1 MVGIIAAM
9 SVYNAHRPSL
19 IGLPMEPLKGDA
31 VERMSIGTLDE
42 PDEAAAARRR
52 QRFRVA
58 AGACALLFAATLALR
73 VAAARPRAPTTDEWA
88 LDWDLAAELRA
99 ATAAA
104 GGALAP
110 LAVARATYAG
120 GCLVLE
126 APRTAP
132 PAVAEGD
139 PFAADHLDSALV
151 VRPAVFGGG
160 YALVLNKFPA
170 FPDHA
175 LLITAAAVPQARRL
189 DRDDLDALHRCASV
203 AARVQVNFSW
213 NLLDGV
219 NNVTISMQAAKGLG
233 FYNSDATAG
242 ASQPHRHFQ
251 IVPGSSFVGEGWDE
265 ARPPISRDI
274 EALPRNPWRWS
285 GRVPFRP
292 VAQTLP
298 RLAGVAH
305 GVVLLPPR
313 ATFRVDFSTDG
324 AFADALLR
332 AYALLLHDLD
342 LLNGESHNLLVGRG
356 WLLVVARRAREAN
369 GVDVNALGFAGCLLA
384 RDAATFESL
393 LAPGAC
399 GEVLRGVAVAAS

>member
-1 MVGIIAAM
+1 MSTM

-42 PDEAAAARRR
+42 PDETAAARRR

-58 AGACALLFAATLALR
+58 AGACALLFMATLALR

-88 LDWDLAAELRA
+88 LDWDLAEELRA

-126 APRTAP
+126 APRTATQK
-132 PAVAEGD
+132 VEGD
-139 PFAADHLDSALV
+139 PFAAEKLDSALV

-170 FPDHA
+170 FADHA

-189 DRDDLDALHRCASV
+189 DRDDLDALHRCAS
-203 AARVQVNFSW
+203 AAR
-213 NLLDGV
+213 
-219 NNVTISMQAAKGLG
+219 GLG
-233 FYNSDATAG
+233 FYNSDASAG

-251 IVPGSSFVGEGWDE
+251 VVPGPSFVGEGWDE

-313 ATFRVDFSTDG
+313 ATFRV
-324 AFADALLR
+324 AR
-332 AYALLLHDLD
+332 
-342 LLNGESHNLLVGRG
+342 GRRPS
-356 WLLVVARRAREAN
+356 LTSA
-369 GVDVNALGFAGCLLA
+369 
-384 RDAATFESL
+384 AAT
-393 LAPGAC
+393 
-399 GEVLRGVAVAAS
+399 ASTRLTD

>member
-1 MVGIIAAM
+1 M
-9 SVYNAHRPSL
+9 
-19 IGLPMEPLKGDA
+19 
-31 VERMSIGTLDE
+31 
-42 PDEAAAARRR
+42 
-52 QRFRVA
+52 
-58 AGACALLFAATLALR
+58 
-73 VAAARPRAPTTDEWA
+73 
-88 LDWDLAAELRA
+88 
-99 ATAAA
+99 
-104 GGALAP
+104 
-110 LAVARATYAG
+110 
-120 GCLVLE
+120 
-126 APRTAP
+126 
-132 PAVAEGD
+132 
-139 PFAADHLDSALV
+139 
-151 VRPAVFGGG
+151 
-160 YALVLNKFPA
+160 NK
-170 FPDHA
+170 
-175 LLITAAAVPQARRL
+175 
-189 DRDDLDALHRCASV
+189 
-203 AARVQVNFSW
+203 
-213 NLLDGV
+213 
-219 NNVTISMQAAKGLG
+219 VTVSTQAAKGLG

-274 EALPRNPWRWS
+274 EALPRDPWRWS

-313 ATFRVDFSTDG
+313 ATFRVARGRRPSLTSDATHRLIRAQDFSTDG

-356 WLLVVARRAREAN
+356 WLLVVARRAREAS

-384 RDAATFESL
+384 RDAATFEAL

>member
-1 MVGIIAAM
+1 MSTM

-88 LDWDLAAELRA
+88 LDWDLAVELRA

-132 PAVAEGD
+132 PAVVEGD
-139 PFAADHLDSALV
+139 PFAAEQLDSALV

-203 AARVQVNFSW
+203 AARVQVNFHGICS
-213 NLLDGV
+213 
-219 NNVTISMQAAKGLG
+219 
-233 FYNSDATAG
+233 TA
-242 ASQPHRHFQ
+242 
-251 IVPGSSFVGEGWDE
+251 
-265 ARPPISRDI
+265 
-274 EALPRNPWRWS
+274 
-285 GRVPFRP
+285 
-292 VAQTLP
+292 
-298 RLAGVAH
+298 
-305 GVVLLPPR
+305 
-313 ATFRVDFSTDG
+313 
-324 AFADALLR
+324 
-332 AYALLLHDLD
+332 
-342 LLNGESHNLLVGRG
+342 
-356 WLLVVARRAREAN
+356 
-369 GVDVNALGFAGCLLA
+369 
-384 RDAATFESL
+384 
-393 LAPGAC
+393 
-399 GEVLRGVAVAAS
+399 

>member
-1 MVGIIAAM
+1 MESSLRRLYHFSGVKHKM
-9 SVYNAHRPSL
+9 SVYNAHRPSV
-19 IGLPMEPLKGDA
+19 IGMPLEPLKSDA
-31 VERMSIGTLDE
+31 ERMSIGTLDE
-42 PDEAAAARRR
+42 TAAARRK

-139 PFAADHLDSALV
+139 PFAAEKLDSALV

-203 AARVQVNFSW
+203 VARVQVNFHGICS
-213 NLLDGV
+213 
-219 NNVTISMQAAKGLG
+219 
-233 FYNSDATAG
+233 TA
-242 ASQPHRHFQ
+242 
-251 IVPGSSFVGEGWDE
+251 
-265 ARPPISRDI
+265 
-274 EALPRNPWRWS
+274 
-285 GRVPFRP
+285 
-292 VAQTLP
+292 
-298 RLAGVAH
+298 
-305 GVVLLPPR
+305 
-313 ATFRVDFSTDG
+313 
-324 AFADALLR
+324 
-332 AYALLLHDLD
+332 
-342 LLNGESHNLLVGRG
+342 
-356 WLLVVARRAREAN
+356 
-369 GVDVNALGFAGCLLA
+369 
-384 RDAATFESL
+384 
-393 LAPGAC
+393 
-399 GEVLRGVAVAAS
+399 

>member
-1 MVGIIAAM
+1 M
-9 SVYNAHRPSL
+9 
-19 IGLPMEPLKGDA
+19 
-31 VERMSIGTLDE
+31 
-42 PDEAAAARRR
+42 
-52 QRFRVA
+52 
-58 AGACALLFAATLALR
+58 
-73 VAAARPRAPTTDEWA
+73 
-88 LDWDLAAELRA
+88 
-99 ATAAA
+99 
-104 GGALAP
+104 
-110 LAVARATYAG
+110 
-120 GCLVLE
+120 
-126 APRTAP
+126 
-132 PAVAEGD
+132 
-139 PFAADHLDSALV
+139 
-151 VRPAVFGGG
+151 
-160 YALVLNKFPA
+160 
-170 FPDHA
+170 
-175 LLITAAAVPQARRL
+175 
-189 DRDDLDALHRCASV
+189 
-203 AARVQVNFSW
+203 
-213 NLLDGV
+213 
-219 NNVTISMQAAKGLG
+219 NNVTISTQAARGLG

-274 EALPRNPWRWS
+274 EALPRDPWRWS

-313 ATFRVDFSTDG
+313 ATFRVARGRRPSLTSAAVYAIDATHRLIRAQDFSTDG

>member
-1 MVGIIAAM
+1 
-9 SVYNAHRPSL
+9 
-19 IGLPMEPLKGDA
+19 MEPLKGDA

-42 PDEAAAARRR
+42 VDEAAAARRR

-110 LAVARATYAG
+110 LAVARATYAC

-139 PFAADHLDSALV
+139 PFDRANLDSSLV

-189 DRDDLDALHRCASV
+189 DRDDLDALHRCAS
-203 AARVQVNFSW
+203 
-213 NLLDGV
+213 
-219 NNVTISMQAAKGLG
+219 AAKGLG

-274 EALPRNPWRWS
+274 EALPRDPWRWS

-313 ATFRVDFSTDG
+313 ATFRVARGRRPSLTSAAATRLTDR
-324 AFADALLR
+324 F
-332 AYALLLHDLD
+332 
-342 LLNGESHNLLVGRG
+342 
-356 WLLVVARRAREAN
+356 ARRTSR
-369 GVDVNALGFAGCLLA
+369 
-384 RDAATFESL
+384 RT
-393 LAPGAC
+393 APSPTRCC
-399 GEVLRGVAVAAS
+399 GPTRCCCTTSIC

>member
-1 MVGIIAAM
+1 M
-9 SVYNAHRPSL
+9 
-19 IGLPMEPLKGDA
+19 
-31 VERMSIGTLDE
+31 
-42 PDEAAAARRR
+42 
-52 QRFRVA
+52 
-58 AGACALLFAATLALR
+58 
-73 VAAARPRAPTTDEWA
+73 
-88 LDWDLAAELRA
+88 
-99 ATAAA
+99 
-104 GGALAP
+104 
-110 LAVARATYAG
+110 
-120 GCLVLE
+120 
-126 APRTAP
+126 
-132 PAVAEGD
+132 
-139 PFAADHLDSALV
+139 
-151 VRPAVFGGG
+151 
-160 YALVLNKFPA
+160 
-170 FPDHA
+170 
-175 LLITAAAVPQARRL
+175 
-189 DRDDLDALHRCASV
+189 
-203 AARVQVNFSW
+203 
-213 NLLDGV
+213 
-219 NNVTISMQAAKGLG
+219 NNVSVSTQAAKGLG

-251 IVPGSSFVGEGWDE
+251 IVPGSSFAGEGWDE
-265 ARPPISRDI
+265 ARPPIFRDI

-356 WLLVVARRAREAN
+356 WLLVVARRAREAD

-399 GEVLRGVAVAAS
+399 GDVLRGVAVAAS

>member
-1 MVGIIAAM
+1 M
-9 SVYNAHRPSL
+9 
-19 IGLPMEPLKGDA
+19 
-31 VERMSIGTLDE
+31 
-42 PDEAAAARRR
+42 
-52 QRFRVA
+52 
-58 AGACALLFAATLALR
+58 
-73 VAAARPRAPTTDEWA
+73 
-88 LDWDLAAELRA
+88 
-99 ATAAA
+99 
-104 GGALAP
+104 
-110 LAVARATYAG
+110 
-120 GCLVLE
+120 
-126 APRTAP
+126 
-132 PAVAEGD
+132 
-139 PFAADHLDSALV
+139 
-151 VRPAVFGGG
+151 
-160 YALVLNKFPA
+160 
-170 FPDHA
+170 
-175 LLITAAAVPQARRL
+175 
-189 DRDDLDALHRCASV
+189 
-203 AARVQVNFSW
+203 
-213 NLLDGV
+213 
-219 NNVTISMQAAKGLG
+219 NNVSVSTQAAKGLG

-274 EALPRNPWRWS
+274 EALPRDPWRWS

-313 ATFRVDFSTDG
+313 ATFRVARGRRPSLTSAAATDATHRLIRAQDFSTDG